1 MRRSPGPDTVGGTDV
16 ADAVDGPGE
25 TEPAVAVAAE
35 RLSAGARE
43 WVGANAAYLNSPEAL
58 ALLPVTPRVKA
69 LLQLALLCRYW
80 EKAAPGDGALT
91 QALGV
96 VEEAGRRP
104 DFLPLMAGDPV
115 NARLFQLVWAALAP
129 PGVSG
134 EWRRDALE
142 RLTADGYLT
151 PGRKSPYLHLG
162 TRFYADLAGA
172 TTGWR
177 RIRSCTPPAWRPGP
191 ADCRWRAWTS
201 ARSRTRCSTSAI
213 TASGTGASAWTGRPG
228 DGHGTWWTG

>member
-1 MRRSPGPDTVGGTDV
+1 M

-43 WVGANAAYLNSPEAL
+43 WVGANAAYLNSPEAT

-80 EKAAPGDGALT
+80 EKAAPGDGALA

-115 NARLFQLVWAALAP
+115 NARPFQLVWAALAP

-142 RLTADGYLT
+142 RLTAISHRAVSRPTCTWAPVST
-151 PGRKSPYLHLG
+151 PVSRV
-162 TRFYADLAGA
+162 R
-172 TTGWR
+172 
-177 RIRSCTPPAWRPGP
+177 PPAGVV
-191 ADCRWRAWTS
+191 
-201 ARSRTRCSTSAI
+201 
-213 TASGTGASAWTGRPG
+213 SGAV
-228 DGHGTWWTG
+228 